1 MTIKIIRSVGLIV
14 ENSEGEILALLR
26 HDDKSEGNKWGLVAG
41 RIERKETKEEAIIRE
56 AYEETRLVIQTKDL
70 DFIGFFKW
78 LRDNLIIEFTVYKLK
93 VETNTEIVPSDDE
106 FKNYMWISPKT
117 LAKRSDLR
125 QGLHY
130 VLETAYKII

>member
-1 MTIKIIRSVGLIV
+1 MKKIRSVGLIV

-26 HDDKSEGNKWGLVAG
+26 RDDKSEGNKWGLVAG
-41 RIERKETKEEAIIRE
+41 RIERKEPKEEAIIRE

-78 LRDNLIIEFTVYKLK
+78 LRDNLIIEFTVYKLE
-93 VETNTEIVPSDDE
+93 VETNTEIVTSDDE

-125 QGLHY
+125 QGLHD
-130 VLETAYKII
+130 VLETIYKIT

>member
-1 MTIKIIRSVGLIV
+1 MKKIRSVGLIV

-26 HDDKSEGNKWGLVAG
+26 RDDKSEGNKWGLVAG

-78 LRDNLIIEFTVYKLK
+78 LRDNLIIEFMVYKLE

-130 VLETAYKII
+130 VLKTIYKIT